1 MAFSHCLDRHHIQ
14 ASLFMPFK
22 KKAAP
27 ESIEKVLYGTVKIAQ
42 NLTLNFLVQVSVPTT
57 FLLCHFLETC

>member
-1 MAFSHCLDRHHIQ
+1 
-14 ASLFMPFK
+14 MPFK

-57 FLLCHFLETC
+57 FLLCRFLETC